1 MGSGFPARVLGFQVP
16 DYVTIKE
23 WDWELYW
30 GDTGD
35 WEKAR
40 KSLGIR
46 LSSTPGEKF
55 AIFYT
60 EIVLTGKQILP
71 ISF

>member
-1 MGSGFPARVLGFQVP
+1 MLGLSWVRVLLFGVGIPTRVLGFRVP
-16 DYVTIKE
+16 DYITIKE

-46 LSSTPGEKF
+46 ISSTPGEF
-55 AIFYT
+55 
-60 EIVLTGKQILP
+60 EW
-71 ISF
+71 

>member
-1 MGSGFPARVLGFQVP
+1 MGSGSAFWGRDSHPGFGFSGFRVP
-16 DYVTIKE
+16 DYITIKE

-46 LSSTPGEKF
+46 ISSTPGEF
-55 AIFYT
+55 
-60 EIVLTGKQILP
+60 EW
-71 ISF
+71 